1 MKKYDL
7 VVIGTGA
14 SASSPAYLC
23 RGAGW
28 KVAVVD
34 KNPFGGT
41 CALRGC
47 DPKKVLV
54 GAADIMDSIKRMQGK
69 GIDPGSTLNWED
81 LMAFKRTFTD
91 PVPGKNEKAYEE
103 AGIEMYHGTASFIS
117 HNQLQVNGEQMEF
130 GHLLIA
136 SGARPQP
143 LKIIGEEHV
152 RTSDDF
158 LELEHLPDRL
168 VFIGGGYISFE
179 FAHIAA
185 RAGAEV
191 HIIHRSANPLKH
203 FDQDLVAQLV
213 KRSREVGIQVHLD
226 TQPESIEKD
235 GEGYVVHAK
244 RNGEAIRM
252 ECDMVF
258 HGAGRIPDIDALD
271 LDTGNVKGDRKGIA
285 VNEFLQSVSNPL
297 VYAAGDA
304 AATRGLPLTPVGAME
319 SIVAAANM
327 MEGNHKKPD
336 YEVMPSVVFT
346 QPKLAMVG
354 MTEEEAIKN
363 GIEVDVN
370 LLDTSGW
377 AAYRRIN
384 DPHAMVKILKDRKT
398 GEIIGAHVLG
408 SDADVLI
415 NTFALIMKF
424 HLPADEVRKMIF
436 GYPTTTSNLSYML

>member
-1 MKKYDL
+1 MKQYDL

-14 SASSPAYLC
+14 SASSTAYLC
-23 RGAGW
+23 REAGW

-34 KNPFGGT
+34 KSPFGGT

-54 GAADIMDSIKRMQGK
+54 GAAEIMDSIKRMQGK
-69 GIDPGSTLNWED
+69 GIEPGSSINWQE

-91 PVPGKNEKAYEE
+91 PVPEKNEKAYEE
-103 AGIEMYHGTASFIS
+103 AGIDRYHGSASFIS

-143 LKIIGEEHV
+143 LKIGGEEHI

-158 LELEHLPDRL
+158 LELEELPDRL

-191 HIIHRSANPLKH
+191 HIIHRNMTPLKH
-203 FDQDLVAQLV
+203 FDPDLVALLV
-213 KRSREVGIQVHLD
+213 KRSREVGIQIHLD

-235 GEGYVVHAK
+235 GEGYVVHVK
-244 RNGEAIRM
+244 RNGESIRM

-258 HGAGRIPDIDALD
+258 HGAGRIPDIDELD

-304 AATRGLPLTPVGAME
+304 AATRGLPLTPVGSME
-319 SIVAAANM
+319 SIVAAGNM
-327 MEGNHKKPD
+327 MEGNVKPD
-336 YEVMPSVVFT
+336 YQVMPSVVFT

-354 MTEEEAIKN
+354 MTEEEAKKN
-363 GIEVDVN
+363 GIEVEVN
-370 LLDTSGW
+370 EMDTSGW
-377 AAYRRIN
+377 ASYRRIN
-384 DPHAMVKILKDRKT
+384 EPHTMVKILTDRKT
-398 GEIIGAHVLG
+398 GDVVGAHVLG

-415 NTFALIMKF
+415 NTFALIMRF
-424 HLPADEVRKMIF
+424 HLPVAEVKKMIF
-436 GYPTTTSNLSYML
+436 GYPTTSSNLSYML